1 MNLLADRSL
10 GRIFKAFLGW
20 QHYMALMAMFRI
32 YPHPVENLRRYLTGY
47 GEYPCHVQL
56 RTPLGLVAPTC
67 FSHHDLLTIN
77 EIFCRGDYG
86 APIDQTGI
94 VVDIGSN
101 IGISALYFLTRNAQ
115 AKVYCYEPDPKNT
128 ARFKEN
134 LRGFDERCEL
144 NCQAVADVG
153 GRIQFGV
160 EPTGRYGGIGV
171 KTGSYITVDCA
182 NINDVLDKV
191 LREHRIIDILK
202 MDIEGHEIPVAL
214 AIRREYLVR
223 IRRIYLEAIPDTQL
237 HPEFFT
243 QRQYGEICQL
253 TCREVGAA

>member
-1 MNLLADRSL
+1 
-10 GRIFKAFLGW
+10 
-20 QHYMALMAMFRI
+20 
-32 YPHPVENLRRYLTGY
+32 
-47 GEYPCHVQL
+47 VQL
-56 RTPLGLVAPTC
+56 RTPAGLVTPTC

-86 APIDQTGI
+86 APRDQTGI

-115 AKVYCYEPDPKNT
+115 AKVYCCEPDPKNI
-128 ARFKEN
+128 ARFKED
-134 LRGFDERCEL
+134 LRGLEERYEL
-144 NCQAVADVG
+144 NCQAVADEG

-171 KTGSYITVDCA
+171 KTGSYITVDWA
-182 NINDVLDKV
+182 SINDVLDKV
-191 LREHRIIDILK
+191 LREHRTIDILK
-202 MDIEGHEIPVAL
+202 MDIEGHKIPVTR
-214 AIRREYLVR
+214 AIRREYLTR
-223 IRRIYLEAIPDTQL
+223 IRRIYLETIPDTQL

-253 TCREVGAA
+253 TCREASTA

>member
-1 MNLLADRSL
+1 
-10 GRIFKAFLGW
+10 
-20 QHYMALMAMFRI
+20 MFRV
-32 YPHPVENLRRYLTGY
+32 YPRPFENLCRYLTGH
-47 GEYPCHVQL
+47 GEYPYHVQL

-77 EIFCRGDYG
+77 EIFCRGDYI

-115 AKVYCYEPDPKNT
+115 AKVYCYEPDPKNI

-134 LRGFDERCEL
+134 LRDFLERCEL
-144 NCQAVADVG
+144 HCKAVADEG

-191 LREHRIIDILK
+191 LRENRTIDILK
-202 MDIEGHEIPVAL
+202 MDIEGQEIPATL
-214 AIRREYLVR
+214 AIRREYLLR
-223 IRRIYLEAIPDTQL
+223 IKRIYIEAIPDTQL
-237 HPEFFT
+237 HPDIFI

-253 TCREVGAA
+253 TVREGRTAET